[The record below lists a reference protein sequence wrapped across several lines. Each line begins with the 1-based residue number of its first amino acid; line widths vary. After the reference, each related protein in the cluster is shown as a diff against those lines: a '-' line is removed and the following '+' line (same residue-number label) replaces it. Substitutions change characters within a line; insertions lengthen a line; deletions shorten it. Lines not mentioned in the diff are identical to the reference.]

1 MIEMSVCVRQKSG
14 NGYDRSSVVVVAVKA
29 AKEVSR
35 TALTWALTNV
45 VKPGDCVRLLVVI
58 PTHASSKKLWGF
70 PHFHNDCATG
80 YWRFMSGT
88 MLEQKEYFTDICNQI
103 MCQLHHIYDAERVT
117 VKMKVVYASKD
128 GAIAAEAK
136 RTQAQWVVLDKRMEK
151 EANSCKEQLDCN
163 VIVVGHSETKVLRL
177 NLIEPRKA
185 KPEVLMHSKST
196 KRHLKDGFNLLNT
209 MKVPN
214 VTPTSSPDRISSVS
228 SLDMFMSASFMSDI
242 DLEPKVKQISPLS
255 LGEYYY
261 DVSDSESDSDNLSS
275 VSTSIG
281 SQQWMEDNLSSAD
294 ESGKLL
300 REGLQRSGSKAPN
313 SMSEISNT
321 LEEGSRDMS
330 LDLCRNVRDMVSL
343 DRNAPP
349 DPPPL
354 CSVCR
359 HKSPSVGKPP
369 RLFTYE
375 ELERAT
381 RGFSEAN
388 FLAEGGYGSVHRGI
402 LPDGQVVAV
411 KQHKLA
417 STQGDREFCSEVQV
431 LSCAQHRNV
440 VMLIGYC
447 VEDRRRLLVYEYICN
462 SSLDSHLYGRKQN
475 PLDWEARLKI
485 AVGAARGLRYL
496 HKECRVGCIVH
507 RDMRPNNILLTHDFE
522 ALVGDFG
529 LARLQPEGDA
539 GVETR
544 IIGTFGYLAPEYAQ
558 TGQVSDKAD
567 VYAFGVVLVE
577 LVTGRKAVDIHRPKG
592 EQCLTEWA
600 RPLLEQNALSRHVDP
615 SLNKCYSER
624 EVEATLHCA
633 SLCLQRDPQLRPHM
647 SQVLRMLEGDISMR

>member
-1 MIEMSVCVRQKSG
+1 
-14 NGYDRSSVVVVAVKA
+14 
-29 AKEVSR
+29 
-35 TALTWALTNV
+35 
-45 VKPGDCVRLLVVI
+45 
-58 PTHASSKKLWGF
+58 
-70 PHFHNDCATG
+70 
-80 YWRFMSGT
+80 
-88 MLEQKEYFTDICNQI
+88 
-103 MCQLHHIYDAERVT
+103 
-117 VKMKVVYASKD
+117 
-128 GAIAAEAK
+128 
-136 RTQAQWVVLDKRMEK
+136 MEK
-151 EANSCKEQLDCN
+151 EANSCAEKLDCN
-163 VIVVGHSETKVLRL
+163 VIVVRHSETKVLRL

-196 KRHLKDGFNLLNT
+196 KRHLKDGFNQLNT

-214 VTPTSSPDRISSVS
+214 VTPTGSPDRISSVS

-300 REGLQRSGSKAPN
+300 REGLQRSGSKARN

-321 LEEGSRDMS
+321 LEEGWRDMS

-369 RLFTYE
+369 RLFTYA

-402 LPDGQVVAV
+402 FPDGQVVAV

-462 SSLDSHLYGRKQN
+462 SSLDSHLYGNTIQ
-475 PLDWEARLKI
+475 
-485 AVGAARGLRYL
+485 
-496 HKECRVGCIVH
+496 
-507 RDMRPNNILLTHDFE
+507 
-522 ALVGDFG
+522 
-529 LARLQPEGDA
+529 
-539 GVETR
+539 
-544 IIGTFGYLAPEYAQ
+544 II
-558 TGQVSDKAD
+558 
-567 VYAFGVVLVE
+567 
-577 LVTGRKAVDIHRPKG
+577 
-592 EQCLTEWA
+592 
-600 RPLLEQNALSRHVDP
+600 
-615 SLNKCYSER
+615 
-624 EVEATLHCA
+624 
-633 SLCLQRDPQLRPHM
+633 
-647 SQVLRMLEGDISMR
+647 